1 MLQGNLQYIK
11 NTAGPVIKK
20 EKQPTSDLHKATFE
34 AKGADPGAVT
44 RVS

>member
-1 MLQGNLQYIK
+1 MLQENLQYIK
-11 NTAGPVIKK
+11 NMARPAIKK
-20 EKQPTSDLHKATFE
+20 EKPTLDLHKATFE